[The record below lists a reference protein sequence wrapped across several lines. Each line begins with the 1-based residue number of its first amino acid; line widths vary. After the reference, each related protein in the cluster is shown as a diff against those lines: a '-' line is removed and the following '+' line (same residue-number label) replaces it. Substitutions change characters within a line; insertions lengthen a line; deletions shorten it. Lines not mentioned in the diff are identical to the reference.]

1 MTISIAFWKLNPS
14 ISPDNLAKVAA
25 KILEKGLY
33 PPEGMEIL
41 GWYICP
47 GGKGVTIIESK
58 ALDAAAAF
66 KGWLVWVQEQ
76 TGFFESYEILP
87 AVSAQEAIQMVLAKP
102 KKS

>member
-1 MTISIAFWKLNPS
+1 LAISVTFWKLNQNVP
-14 ISPDNLAKVAA
+14 PENLAKVAA
-25 KILEKGLY
+25 KIMEKGLF

-47 GGKGVTIIESK
+47 GGRGVTISESK
-58 ALDAAAAF
+58 TIDPAVAF
-66 KGWLVWVQEQ
+66 KNWLVWVQEM

-102 KKS
+102 KK

>member
-1 MTISIAFWKLNPS
+1 LAISVAFWKLNQNVP
-14 ISPDNLAKVAA
+14 PENLAKVAA
-25 KILEKGLY
+25 KIMEKGLF

-47 GGKGVTIIESK
+47 GGRGVTISESK
-58 ALDAAAAF
+58 TIDPAVAF
-66 KGWLVWVQEQ
+66 KNWLVWVQEM

-102 KKS
+102 KK